1 MPGPQRNTLQVAQ
14 VWKAFTETTG
24 TVFSSSGP
32 ILFNI
37 SVLIFV
43 SAAILIT
50 SFFSVYIFTL
60 ISSFRFS
67 FTVIFTRISVI
78 TIAI

>member
-1 MPGPQRNTLQVAQ
+1 MPGHQRNTLQVAQ

-24 TVFSSSGP
+24 SVFSSSDA
-32 ILFNI
+32 ILLDI

-43 SAAILIT
+43 STAILLT
-50 SFFSVYIFTL
+50 SFLSVHIFTL
-60 ISSFRFS
+60 ILRFS
-67 FTVIFTRISVI
+67 FTVIASFIVI